1 MMAGVTGKGAP
12 RRRRVK
18 AEASPTTPD
27 PIEIAM
33 EAEAKD
39 ASPDSP
45 ARRVLLK
52 QELLIGEQI
61 ALTRDDRRHRHWQ
74 IASER
79 AGYALKLLTG
89 TAGLALAVAMGLMIW
104 SASRADGLVIE
115 AFSVPP
121 ALAERGITGETL
133 ARQLMDDLAAISE
146 LAASSEEQR
155 GLSGDWGQS
164 ISIQIPQTGVSL
176 AQMSA
181 WLRETLGH
189 QSRVSGEV
197 MAAPD
202 GTLTLVARSGSY
214 GLTPLTGQEAEMAAL
229 IQRTAEAVY
238 NREQPPSYGLYL
250 LRKNRWDEY
259 AAWARSMLSAPEAQD
274 RARGYFHLSVVAQRT
289 QGDLAARGLLLKSIA
304 ADDTFELTARNL
316 SNREANIGHPEV
328 ARRLWQRLLKVV
340 AADTTITAEYK
351 RQQIASAQ
359 RVVAEQDGD
368 WIEARSQ
375 AQANLGKVLLG
386 NQYPTNQTP
395 LTIARINAA
404 LHEIR
409 QAQADLA
416 EFEPVTPYDQ
426 ESFRSATLMVRISAG
441 DWAGVVAAAD
451 AVLADQELLPDKGVH
466 RPIPRA
472 QKAVA
477 LAHLVRM
484 AEAQA
489 LVGGT
494 PLDCQPCVMARG
506 EIAALAR
513 QTALADHWFG
523 EAVKMAPSLPMASTA
538 WGRVLLDRGQ
548 IDRAIAQFEIANQRG
563 PHFADPLSWWGE
575 ALLKKGETRAALK
588 KFREADRYAPRWGR
602 NHLLWGDAL
611 AKLGKTDKA
620 REQWRAAA
628 GMDLS
633 AAERAQVRELLA
645 RAA

>member
-1 MMAGVTGKGAP
+1 MAGVTGKGAP
-12 RRRRVK
+12 RRRRAKV
-18 AEASPTTPD
+18 EAAPTTPD

-33 EAEAKD
+33 EAEARD
-39 ASPDSP
+39 RRPDSP
-45 ARRVLLK
+45 ARTLLVN
-52 QELLIGEQI
+52 QNRLV
-61 ALTRDDRRHRHWQ
+61 RRQ
-74 IASER
+74 IASEDLSI
-79 AGYALKLLTG
+79 ALKLLTAA
-89 TAGLALAVAMGLMIW
+89 AGLAVAVALALMIW

-146 LAASSEEQR
+146 VSQASEQQR

-176 AQMSA
+176 AQMNA
-181 WLRETLGH
+181 WLRETLGR
-189 QSRVSGEV
+189 QSHVSGEV
-197 MAAPD
+197 MASPV
-202 GTLTLVARSGSY
+202 GTLTLVARSGSH
-214 GLTPLTGQEAEMAAL
+214 GMTRLTGQEAEMGSL

-238 NREQPPSYGLYL
+238 AREQPRSFGYYL
-250 LRKNRWDEY
+250 FGQARWDEFV
-259 AAWARSMLSAPEAQD
+259 AWHTSRLSAPSARD
-274 RARGYFHLSVVAQRT
+274 RAASYWGLASDASRT
-289 QGDLAARGLLLKSIA
+289 QGDLAQRALLEKSSAVDPAYVLTIGALSGLASS
-304 ADDTFELTARNL
+304 FGH
-316 SNREANIGHPEV
+316 SEAEHRHV
-328 ARRLWQRLLKVV
+328 QRSLQLVR
-340 AADTTITAEYK
+340 ADTVTSAEFK
-351 RQQIASAQ
+351 RQQIANTQ
-359 RVVAEQDGD
+359 RLLAGQKGD
-368 WIEARSQ
+368 WIEAWSQ
-375 AQANLGKVLLG
+375 AQANAGKLLLG
-386 NQYPTNQTP
+386 SAGATNRAS
-395 LTIARINAA
+395 LAISNANAA
-404 LHEIR
+404 LHDLR

-416 EFEPVTPYDQ
+416 GFEPLTPFD
-426 ESFRSATLMVRISAG
+426 ERAMRRASLLLRMSAQ
-441 DWAGVVAAAD
+441 DWPGVVAAAD

-477 LAHLVRM
+477 LAHLGRM
-484 AEAQA
+484 AESQT

-506 EIAALAR
+506 EIAALAG
-513 QTALADHWFG
+513 QPALADHWFG

-548 IDRAIAQFEIANQRG
+548 TDRAIAQFEVANTRG

-575 ALLKKGETRAALK
+575 ALLRKGETKAAIR
-588 KFREADRYAPRWGR
+588 KFKEADKYAPKWGR

-633 AAERAQVRELLA
+633 MADRARVGQLLA
-645 RAA
+645 GVERS